1 MNNIYLIYGDENYLI
16 KREISKIISS
26 LSINEDNIIRYD
38 LSLVNVSQAIEDA
51 CIISMFDNNKVII
64 CDECNFLTGES
75 KKELNHDIDL
85 LIKYVN
91 NPSEN
96 SYMIFVVKNSK
107 LDERKKVVK
116 ELKKCCKVIVCN
128 KLDSH
133 NLNNYVY
140 NYFKD
145 NGYNVDMACVRE
157 IVNKVK
163 YDLENIINECDKL
176 MLYKGDDKNITTFD
190 VSNVIRDNIEDNIF
204 ELTNAILDK
213 DRRKSMKI
221 YKDLILI
228 GEEPIKLLVMISNQ
242 FRLILQVKL
251 MSKNGYKEKDM
262 ASIINE
268 HPYRVKLAL
277 SSNYSEKELIDNI
290 KKLYKLD
297 YDIKSGNIDKNFGL
311 ELYLL
316 A

>member
-163 YDLENIINECDKL
+163 YDLGNIINECDKL

-190 VSNVIRDNIEDNIF
+190 VSNVVRDNIEDNIF

>member
-190 VSNVIRDNIEDNIF
+190 VSNVVRDNIEDNIF

-297 YDIKSGNIDKNFGL
+297 YDIISGNIDKNFGL